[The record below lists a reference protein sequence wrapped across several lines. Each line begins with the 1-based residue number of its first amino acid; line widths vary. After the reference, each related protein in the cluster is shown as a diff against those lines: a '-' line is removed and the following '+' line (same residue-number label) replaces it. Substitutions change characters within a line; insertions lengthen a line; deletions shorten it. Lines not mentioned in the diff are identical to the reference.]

1 MSIFVIKLL
10 QYLKCRGNINVQKEK
25 EEEKSV
31 VSRTLE
37 FKYSCT
43 LRGKSALL
51 WKGEVGW
58 VVAVLGMKSNK

>member
-1 MSIFVIKLL
+1 MSKKKKKN
-10 QYLKCRGNINVQKEK
+10 QG
-25 EEEKSV
+25 KSV